1 MRVRTHRVLG
11 TPQLW
16 SAACLG
22 LGTLRGEK
30 LPLVLGVLLTLFPGD
45 LVTVQ
50 ALALTIS

>member
-1 MRVRTHRVLG
+1 MRVRTPRVLG

-16 SAACLG
+16 CDACLG

-30 LPLVLGVLLTLFPGD
+30 LPLVLVVLLTLFPGD

-50 ALALTIS
+50 PLALTIS